1 MVWNSKVC
9 PKVVVHTIET
19 LHVFFTES
27 PTSFSQGAC
36 FLLLCCFTQMLY
48 LSLVPTARFRSPK
61 DYNDNEASK
70 NLFLHVFST
79 TSSLK
84 HPICTCSGNKINLV
98 NHHLESLSSKFQG
111 IHHIPIVIGPI
122 KVLNIKKKHTPR
134 SRLSSKSDSAL
145 FLPPIFFLEKTDH
158 KKTNWNETAAGDD
171 PFQHRPVCWLKKNT

>member
-1 MVWNSKVC
+1 MKLKGLSKSC
-9 PKVVVHTIET
+9 CSYHWDI
-19 LHVFFTES
+19 
-27 PTSFSQGAC
+27 AC
-36 FLLLCCFTQMLY
+36 LLYWKPNILLPRCLFLLLCCFTQMLY

-84 HPICTCSGNKINLV
+84 HPICTCSENKINLV

-122 KVLNIKKKHTPR
+122 KVLNIKKNTPQGPGFQ
-134 SRLSSKSDSAL
+134 ANPTPPY
-145 FLPPIFFLEKTDH
+145 FCLPFFFR
-158 KKTNWNETAAGDD
+158 KKW
-171 PFQHRPVCWLKKNT
+171 P